1 MNKEEK
7 KAICLLKA
15 LNNLEKKCKIEKV
28 PYKTEIKKIR
38 ISLLPED
45 YGIFEILL
53 NLIVKLQKENI
64 EQKAEIE
71 RRKHDNKILKEF
83 VIAVF
88 NKELNDK
95 YIIHLTDKQ
104 YNAAIANAQNDI
116 NQKWIQKVKEINKG
130 INSLMQSRKKWK
142 YRYYKMKN
150 KNKDLQKSVEQIYDN
165 YQDIGKMAFDY
176 SDELEQKDKIIDLMA
191 ERVLLTEEEWKE
203 IKEKN
208 IYNVIKKDTH
218 KLIKQYFENK
228 AKLEER

>member
-1 MNKEEK
+1 MNEEEK

-28 PYKTEIKKIR
+28 PYNSEIKKIR

-71 RRKHDNKILKEF
+71 RRKHDNKTLKEF
-83 VIAVF
+83 VSAVF
-88 NKELNDK
+88 NEELNDK
-95 YIIHLTDKQ
+95 YTIHLTDKQ
-104 YNAAIANAQNDI
+104 YNAVIENAQNDT

-130 INSLMQSRKKWK
+130 INSLKQSRKKWK

-150 KNKDLQKSVEQIYDN
+150 KNKELQKLVEQIYDG
-165 YQDIGKMAFDY
+165 YQDVRGMAFYY
-176 SDELEQKDKIIDLMA
+176 SDKLEQKDKIIDLMA
-191 ERVLLTEEEWKE
+191 EEFKEKTLMYTDFTEEE
-203 IKEKN
+203 
-208 IYNVIKKDTH
+208 
-218 KLIKQYFENK
+218 IKQYFENK
-228 AKLEER
+228 TNEK